1 MILITDFQLLVA
13 AGSFCVIMIALSA
26 LGYRAHRRQQK
37 RLRLEAVRA
46 ELNQRIA
53 DQQAA
58 PTVILHPYTVTQI
71 RAAADTNS
79 RRAHARGTKKGS
91 THE

>member
-1 MILITDFQLLVA
+1 MTDLQFLFSVGAFCAIMIL
-13 AGSFCVIMIALSA
+13 LSV

-58 PTVILHPYTVTQI
+58 PAAILHPYTVTQI